1 MAGRKRKRPETSRH
15 HYTKSEVAEFI
26 TQNAKESDFKNIEA
40 PSELNRSQKNKFYD
54 LAYIL
59 LHFGLTQL
67 DEDVL
72 ARYIIARDFYFRYV
86 NELQDVNENKNTLSK
101 KWETISKIE
110 DEDLQEL
117 IKKIVEKAKLD
128 DEVSLT
134 KQQDVYFKQMRA
146 CAADLGLSIS
156 DRGKL
161 IIPKQEDDC
170 EL

>member
-15 HYTKSEVAEFI
+15 HYTKSEVAEYI
-26 TQNAKESDFKNIEA
+26 TQSAKESDFKNIEA

-72 ARYIIARDFYFRYV
+72 ARYIIARDFYFYYV
-86 NELQDVNENKNTLSK
+86 NELRNLKKITPSAKWKSIENV
-101 KWETISKIE
+101 E

-117 IKKIVEKAKLD
+117 LIKIVEKMKLD
-128 DEVSLT
+128 DEASLS
-134 KQQDVYFKQMRA
+134 KQQDLYFKQMRA

>member
-40 PSELNRSQKNKFYD
+40 PAELNRSQKNKFYD

-72 ARYIIARDFYFRYV
+72 ARYIIARDFYFYYV
-86 NELQDVNENKNTLSK
+86 NELRNLRKITPSAKWKCIEN
-101 KWETISKIE
+101 IE

-117 IKKIVEKAKLD
+117 LIKIVEKMKLD
-128 DEVSLT
+128 DEASLS
-134 KQQDVYFKQMRA
+134 KQQDLYFKQMRA

>member
-15 HYTKSEVAEFI
+15 HYTKSEVAEYI
-26 TQNAKESDFKNIEA
+26 TQSAKESDFKNIEA
-40 PSELNRSQKNKFYD
+40 PSELKGRQKNKFYD

-72 ARYIIARDFYFRYV
+72 ARYIIARDFYFYYV
-86 NELQDVNENKNTLSK
+86 NELQNLKKITPSAKWKSIENV
-101 KWETISKIE
+101 E

-117 IKKIVEKAKLD
+117 LIKIVEKMKLD
-128 DEVSLT
+128 DEASLS
-134 KQQDVYFKQMRA
+134 KQQDLYFKQMRA